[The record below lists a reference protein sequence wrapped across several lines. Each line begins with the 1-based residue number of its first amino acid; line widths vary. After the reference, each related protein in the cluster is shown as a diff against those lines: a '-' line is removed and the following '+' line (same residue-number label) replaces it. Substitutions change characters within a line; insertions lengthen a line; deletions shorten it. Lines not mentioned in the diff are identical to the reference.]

1 MKGYAKILLTKDRQA
16 VGMKACFFAWLRMI
30 RMFYNR
36 KVPDSEFRFK
46 RALGLF
52 VSSPQLQENH
62 ILNWFISGIG
72 YIKRLAWTF
81 SKEMKPTTIEGKAVM
96 EAPS

>member
-1 MKGYAKILLTKDRQA
+1 MKGYVKILLTKDRQA
-16 VGMKACFFAWLRMI
+16 VGMKASFSAWLRMI

-52 VSSPQLQENH
+52 VSSP
-62 ILNWFISGIG
+62 
-72 YIKRLAWTF
+72 KPRRTTF
-81 SKEMKPTTIEGKAVM
+81 
-96 EAPS
+96 